1 MNVKIVIGSNYGDE
15 GKGLASRYF
24 AQKAE
29 GSCLTV
35 LHNGGA
41 QRGHTVD
48 YLEGK
53 RFVYHHLAC
62 GTADGSDT
70 YFEQN
75 FIVNPILFNREV
87 EELEKVGIRNYS
99 VFISPH
105 CRVTTPY
112 DMILNQ
118 MVEQARGGQKHGS
131 CGVGI
136 FETIKR
142 YESSEYNKTFS
153 EMKNMTDLELFR
165 YIEEISKAY
174 LFSKIEEY
182 KIPRNIS
189 DDYLPSITSRRFLS
203 DYIIDF
209 RLMASEIAEAEP
221 QNLYGNYNTLIFE
234 GAQGLALDMDN
245 KENFPYLTPSKTGC
259 HNPWGSLEKCGEI
272 PSNIELCY
280 VTRTY
285 FTRHGAGPFPT
296 ECKKEEINEQ
306 IEDKTN
312 VPNPYQDS
320 IRYGKFDIT
329 AFLNRVKS
337 DEATFPYHHTST
349 CFITHNNYVDFESS
363 EVEEQLTSNFHFLYF
378 SRDKFGRKITTKR
391 GARR

>member
-15 GKGLASRYF
+15 GKGLTSRYF

-48 YLEGK
+48 YSEDK

-75 FIVNPILFNREV
+75 FIINPILFNREV
-87 EELEKVGIRNYS
+87 EELEKINIRNYS
-99 VFISPH
+99 VFISPR

-118 MVEQARGGQKHGS
+118 MVERTRGGQKHGS

-165 YIEEISKAY
+165 YIEEISRAY

-189 DDYLPSITSRRFLS
+189 DDYLPSITSRKFLT

-209 RLMASEIAEAEP
+209 RLMASEITEIEP
-221 QNLYGNYNTLIFE
+221 WDLYGNYDTLIFE

-259 HNPWGSLEKCGEI
+259 YNPRNSLEEYGKI
-272 PSNIELCY
+272 PFNIELCY
-280 VTRTY
+280 ITRTY
-285 FTRHGAGPFPT
+285 LTRHGAGPFPS
-296 ECKKEEINEQ
+296 ECKKEEINER

-329 AFLNRVKS
+329 AFLNRIKS
-337 DEATFPYHHTST
+337 DEITFPYHHIST
-349 CFITHNNYVDFESS
+349 CFITHNNYIDVEGS
-363 EVEEQLTSNFHFLYF
+363 EVEEQLAPNFHFLYF
-378 SRDKFGRKITTKR
+378 SRNKFGEKIKTKR
-391 GARR
+391 GERK